1 MKSAPRIAAVRIVPV
16 LLALAGLPACSTGPD
31 EYKPRFPP
39 LAVTA
44 EESVVLVTAGDRPVP
59 LKIFYPAEG
68 GPYPLIVLSHG
79 TFSSIHRYDLV
90 AEYWAGQGYVVLL
103 PQHMDAEY
111 GVKPSSYEVMQ
122 NVIRTRAADMSLVLD
137 ELGTI
142 EAQLPEV
149 AGKIARDDYVAA
161 GHSIGTQVAM
171 LVTGAR
177 FRTEFNGE
185 VMESPEDRYRA
196 LILVSDPGKMRLMP
210 PDTWLASPVPTFM
223 ATGTDDFGL
232 MGSRGA
238 STEGQTEILPAA
250 NKMDVLRYEL
260 LLDGG
265 DHYFGGLIQ
274 KAVKKGEP
282 DHEGLAIFNT
292 TSTAFL
298 DAVTKDDRSAR
309 AYLDSVDMPAA
320 TQGRAT
326 LARLEP
332 DTVIDFTLRRSPKAH

>member
-1 MKSAPRIAAVRIVPV
+1 MDAATHSDPCIRGLIFGLV
-16 LLALAGLPACSTGPD
+16 LAGLMACAAEIYEPRAPALQVVAD
-31 EYKPRFPP
+31 D
-39 LAVTA
+39 
-44 EESVVLVTAGDRPVP
+44 SVVLAAAGDRPMP
-59 LKIFYPAEG
+59 LKIFYPVDG

-90 AEYWAGQGYVVLL
+90 AEFWAGQGYVVVL

-122 NVIRTRAADMSLVLD
+122 NVIRTRVADMSLVLD
-137 ELGTI
+137 ELDNI
-142 EAQLPEV
+142 EARVPGV

-185 VMESPEDRYRA
+185 IMASPENRYRA

-210 PDTWLASPVPTFM
+210 PDTWVASAVPTFM

-238 STEGQTEILPAA
+238 PTEGQTEILPAS
-250 NKMDVLRYEL
+250 NDMGVRRYEL

-274 KAVKKGEP
+274 KDVKKGKP
-282 DHEGLAIFNT
+282 DHEGLTIFNA

-298 DAVTKDDRSAR
+298 DAVTKNDRGAQ
-309 AYLDSVDMPAA
+309 AYLDEVDMQKA
-320 TQGRAT
+320 TDGRAT
-326 LARLEP
+326 LARA
-332 DTVIDFTLRRSPKAH
+332 TLSR

>member
-1 MKSAPRIAAVRIVPV
+1 MEFAPRAGQWLVFCLLSFAAATLGACAPGDDAYQVGAP
-16 LLALAGLPACSTGPD
+16 ALAVVADDSVAL
-31 EYKPRFPP
+31 
-39 LAVTA
+39 TA
-44 EESVVLVTAGDRPVP
+44 ASDRPVP
-59 LKIFYPAEG
+59 LKIFYPADG

-90 AEYWAGQGYVVLL
+90 AEYWAGQGYVVML

-122 NVIRTRAADMSLVLD
+122 NVIRTRVADMSLVLD
-137 ELGTI
+137 ELDTI
-142 EAQLPEV
+142 EAQLPAVE
-149 AGKIARDDYVAA
+149 GKIAREGYVAA

-185 VMESPEDRYRA
+185 VMDSPEDRYSA
-196 LILVSDPGKMRLMP
+196 LVLVSDPGKMRLMP

-232 MGSRGA
+232 MGRRGA
-238 STEGQTEILPAA
+238 PTEGQTEILSAVSG
-250 NKMDVLRYEL
+250 MDVLRYEL

-274 KAVKKGEP
+274 KDPKKGEP
-282 DHEGLAIFNT
+282 DHEGLVIFNA

-298 DAVTKDDRSAR
+298 DAVTKNDRSAR
-309 AYLDSVDMPAA
+309 AYLNSVDMPAA

-332 DTVIDFTLRRSPKAH
+332 GAD